1 MWKVVFISSGITAY
15 ITSSKAYALQ
25 WLEDNNTDENGESL
39 GLFMLQRMKHTEQD
53 AQKAQEGL

>member
-25 WLEDNNTDENGESL
+25 WLQDNNTDENGESL
-39 GLFMLQRMKHTEQD
+39 GLFQLQRMKHQEQQ
-53 AQKAQEGL
+53 A